1 MSMLWIWLFLLGT
14 SLAKPKLD
22 EDCELNAADTMVAA
36 GRSQIFTYYIIYIML
51 GSTTSAVSCTT
62 SRRSSKSARP
72 NGMTRSIPQMID
84 RSRFSCL

>member
-1 MSMLWIWLFLLGT
+1 MLWIWLFLLGT

-36 GRSQIFTYYIIYIML
+36 GRSPIFIYYIIHIML

-62 SRRSSKSARP
+62 SRRSSSSARP

-84 RSRFSCL
+84 RSRFTCL